1 MKKYLLLVTLSVAF
15 ISAFSYFSYGQG
27 TKKTISEKDKAT
39 ILEIFRTIEP
49 NLYRVGFSI
58 SDKYG
63 SKFIGRLNKLEKLVS
78 GQDIV
83 IEDAIVETYFPT
95 VNLWFIVTKPV
106 SPAEGLEGVFG
117 KQNASKL
124 NSLLNKYTGG

>member
-1 MKKYLLLVTLSVAF
+1 MKKYFLVATLSVAF
-15 ISAFSYFSYGQG
+15 ISAFPYFFYAQG
-27 TKKTISEKDKAT
+27 TKKTINEKDKAT

-63 SKFIGRLNKLEKLVS
+63 SKFIGRHDKIDKLVS
-78 GQDIV
+78 GQDVV
-83 IEDAIVETYFPT
+83 IENAMVETYFPT

-124 NSLLNKYTGG
+124 KSLLNKYTGG